1 MLIMDLGRAGPGHNG
16 VKLSLHRCKIAC
28 VARPGQQVVA
38 GDRLADRIGVGVLT
52 KVFPPELVDRVVDE
66 AGVREQRAR
75 TLPARVVVYYLLA
88 MVLFFNSS
96 YTEVWNKLVAGLD
109 WANRFRARVLLG
121 MQPSAAAITYAR
133 QRLGWQVMERL
144 LAETAGPLAGQEPVA
159 AVLSGEAPGA
169 GRREWPGPPRNP
181 RETG

>member
-1 MLIMDLGRAGPGHNG
+1 M
-16 VKLSLHRCKIAC
+16 
-28 VARPGQQVVA
+28 
-38 GDRLADRIGVGVLT
+38 GVGVLT

-133 QRLGWQVMERL
+133 QPLGWQVMGRPP
-144 LAETAGPLAGQEPVA
+144 AETPGPPA
-159 AVLSGEAPGA
+159 GA
-169 GRREWPGPPRNP
+169 GRRWGVLSGVR
-181 RETG
+181 

>member
-1 MLIMDLGRAGPGHNG
+1 
-16 VKLSLHRCKIAC
+16 
-28 VARPGQQVVA
+28 
-38 GDRLADRIGVGVLT
+38 
-52 KVFPPELVDRVVDE
+52 
-66 AGVREQRAR
+66 
-75 TLPARVVVYYLLA
+75 

-144 LAETAGPLAGQEPVA
+144 LAETAGPLAGQEQLA
-159 AVLSGEAPGA
+159 AVVS
-169 GRREWPGPPRNP
+169 GRRLVGGRPVWPDPPHTP
-181 RETG
+181 RHRPAFRRPA